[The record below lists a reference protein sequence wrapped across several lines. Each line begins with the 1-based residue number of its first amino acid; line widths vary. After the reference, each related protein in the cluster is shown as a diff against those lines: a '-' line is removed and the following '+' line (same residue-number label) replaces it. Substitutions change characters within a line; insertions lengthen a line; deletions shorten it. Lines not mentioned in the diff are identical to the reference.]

1 MIEYTYVVVELG
13 DWWVF
18 EQTNFLI
25 CLVLNIWYNQRIQT
39 FVQFN
44 PVDGF
49 QNLGEI
55 ANRQSGTKK
64 IEGLAF
70 IVGCRGALQ
79 LGGPCKGNPPR
90 V

>member
-55 ANRQSGTKK
+55 
-64 IEGLAF
+64 
-70 IVGCRGALQ
+70 C
-79 LGGPCKGNPPR
+79 LGMIPASASRIYHKHKTC